1 MKEEFDLFVIGAGSG
16 GVRAARMS
24 AQYGAKVA
32 IAEDMFLGGTCV
44 NVGCVPKKLLVH
56 ASEFSHAF
64 NEARGFGWNS
74 ELPPFDWQKLIAN
87 KDDEISR
94 LNDIYGN
101 LLTNAGVQ
109 LVEGRA
115 TLKDS
120 HTVEVNGVPYR
131 AKHILLAVGGWPSM
145 PNIPGIEHAL
155 SSNDVFYL
163 KDFPKKVVIVGG
175 GYIAVEFAGIFNG
188 LGAETH
194 LVYRRDKILRGF
206 DEDLRTCLTEEM
218 LAQGVNIHFENNVS
232 DIVKNDDGTL
242 SINLADGAGLDC
254 DAILYATG
262 RKAKTEGLGLENTDV
277 KLADSGAIPVDDRF
291 QTTDPSIFAIG
302 DVIDRVQLTPVAI
315 REAMALS
322 ANLFK
327 QGDNSLDYD
336 NIATAVFSYPPIGTV
351 GLSEAQAREKYQK
364 IRVYRTRFRALKQ
377 TLGGGKDRVLMKL
390 VVDDA
395 SDKVVGCHMLGDHA
409 GEIIQG
415 LAVAMKAG
423 ATKAHF
429 DATVGIHP
437 TMAEEFVT
445 MRDPVDAS

>member
-24 AQYGAKVA
+24 AQYGARVA

-64 NEARGFGWNS
+64 NEARGFGWSS

-87 KDDEISR
+87 KDGEISR
-94 LNDIYGN
+94 LNGIYGN

-120 HTVEVNGVPYR
+120 HTVEVNGVLYR

-194 LVYRRDKILRGF
+194 LVYRRDKLLRGF
-206 DEDLRTCLTEEM
+206 DEDIRTCLTEEM
-218 LAQGVNIHFENNVS
+218 LAQGLNIHFESNVS

-242 SINLADGAGLDC
+242 GINLTRGAGLDC

-277 KLADSGAIPVDDRF
+277 KVADNGAIPVDDKF

-327 QGDNSLDYD
+327 QGDNSMDYD

-351 GLSEAQAREKYQK
+351 GLTEAQAREKYQK

-395 SDKVVGCHMLGDHA
+395 SDKVLGCHMLGDHA

>member
-1 MKEEFDLFVIGAGSG
+1 MTEEFDLFVIGAGSG

-24 AQYGAKVA
+24 AQYGARVA

-64 NEARGFGWNS
+64 NEARGFGWAS
-74 ELPPFDWQKLIAN
+74 DLPTFDWQKLLSN
-87 KDDEISR
+87 KDTEISR
-94 LNDIYGN
+94 LNGIYGN
-101 LLTNAGVQ
+101 LLKNAGVQ
-109 LVEGRA
+109 LIEGRA
-115 TLKDS
+115 TLRDS
-120 HTVEVNGVPYR
+120 HTVDVGGTLYK
-131 AKHILLAVGGWPSM
+131 AKNILIAVGGWPSM

-155 SSNDVFYL
+155 NSNDVFYL
-163 KDFPKKVVIVGG
+163 KDFPRKVVIVGG

-194 LVYRRDKILRGF
+194 LIYRRDKLLRGF
-206 DEDLRTCLTEEM
+206 DEDLRDCLTEEM
-218 LAQGVNIHFENNVS
+218 LAQGVNIHFENNVEKILKS
-232 DIVKNDDGTL
+232 ENSSLTISLTDGD
-242 SINLADGAGLDC
+242 SLDC
-254 DAILYATG
+254 NAILFATG
-262 RKAKTEGLGLENTDV
+262 RTPKTQGLGLENTHV
-277 KLADSGAIPVDDRF
+277 KLAENGAIKVNDHF
-291 QTTDPSIFAIG
+291 QTSDPSIYAIG

-322 ANLFK
+322 ANLFLN
-327 QGDNSLDYD
+327 GNNAMDYD
-336 NIATAVFSYPPIGTV
+336 NIATAVFSYPQIGTV
-351 GLSEAQAREKYQK
+351 GLTETEARERYQR

-377 TLGGGKDRVLMKL
+377 TLGGGKDRVMMKL

-395 SDKVVGCHMLGDHA
+395 SDRVVGCHMLGDHA

-415 LAVAMKAG
+415 LAVAIKAG

-445 MRDPVDAS
+445 MRDPVDAP